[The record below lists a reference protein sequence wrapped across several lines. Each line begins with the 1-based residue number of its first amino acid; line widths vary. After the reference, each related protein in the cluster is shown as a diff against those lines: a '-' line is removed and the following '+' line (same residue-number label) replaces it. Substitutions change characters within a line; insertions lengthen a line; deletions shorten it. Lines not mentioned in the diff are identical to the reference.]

1 MKTLTKLITLI
12 VILGGTLS
20 AQQPTGLEI
29 IEKAYNR
36 PASKTTEANLS
47 MILENSKGVQRV
59 REIKQYTKDFSDVEK
74 KLMIFLKPKDVKNT
88 TFMNWSFDD
97 GSEDQWIYLP
107 ALKKIKRISSDSD
120 SDYFMGSDFTYDD
133 LGDRHPS
140 EDTHKIIGEE
150 TIDGQACYIV
160 ESIPLDDEY
169 MYSKTVT
176 WIIKDKWIGYKKEF
190 YDEDE
195 ELLKRLSLVKYETFD
210 DVIVLTEVRM
220 VNQQNGHSTI
230 MRLSDVEI
238 NKTIADNMFTERMM
252 KRGMR

>member
-1 MKTLTKLITLI
+1 MKNLKFISIILI
-12 VILGGTLS
+12 LS
-20 AQQPTGLEI
+20 GVLFGQTPNGLEI
-29 IEKAYNR
+29 IEKTYNR
-36 PASKTTEANLS
+36 PTSKTLEANLT
-47 MILENSKGVQRV
+47 MVLENARGVQRV
-59 REIKQYTKDFSDVEK
+59 REIKQFTKDFGEVEK
-74 KLMIFLKPKDVKNT
+74 KLMIFRKPKDVKNT

-97 GSEDQWIYLP
+97 GREDQWIYLP

-140 EDTHKIIGEE
+140 EDTHRLIGEE
-150 TIDGQACYIV
+150 TIDGNDCYIV
-160 ESIPLDDEY
+160 ESIPLDEEN

-195 ELLKRLSLVKYETFD
+195 EFLKQLNLVKYEEFD
-210 DVIVLTEVRM
+210 KVIVLSEVKM
-220 VNQQNGHSTI
+220 KNEQNGHSTI
-230 MRLSDVEI
+230 MRLSDLVI

-252 KRGMR
+252 KRGLR